1 MTDFSIN
8 NLVRSAV
15 ILAIGLPVTLGLASS
30 FNKSDPTTDTIS
42 ATKAPLV
49 GVCLDYMTSKPD
61 SKLER
66 TAKNE
71 IDEIMG
77 EDGADYKGLCNWVLN

>member
-1 MTDFSIN
+1 MDFNIN
-8 NLVRSAV
+8 TALRSAV
-15 ILAIGLPVTLGLASS
+15 LLVVGLPLSASVFMS
-30 FNKSDPTTDTIS
+30 VSATDPTTDSIS

>member
-1 MTDFSIN
+1 MEFNYNIA
-8 NLVRSAV
+8 LRSAV
-15 ILAIGLPVTLGLASS
+15 ALVIGLPLSAGVFL
-30 FNKSDPTTDTIS
+30 NVVKSDPTTDAIS

>member
-1 MTDFSIN
+1 MDFNLN

-15 ILAIGLPVTLGLASS
+15 ILAVGLPVTLGVASS
-30 FNKSDPTTDTIS
+30 LTKSDPTTDTIS

-66 TAKNE
+66 NSKNE

-77 EDGADYKGLCNWVLN
+77 ADGADYKGLCNWVLN